1 MRWPLVVWL
10 LVASISAAGA
20 ETAPAMPDVA
30 RIAAK
35 NAAARGG
42 LDAWRKI
49 KTMVWLG
56 HIESSHAA
64 VSRLPFVLE
73 MKRPNKTRFEIKA
86 QNRISA
92 RLYDGSHGWKL
103 HPGRD
108 GSPELQ
114 PYTEAELHFAQDGQG
129 IDGPLMDY
137 AAKGISV
144 ALEGTDEIEGHKA
157 YRLNVTFPSGNSRHL
172 WIDAQSFLEI
182 KDDRKSS
189 NAFGQQ
195 GMVSVYYRD
204 YRTVDGL
211 QLPFMIESGVGS
223 GKATDK
229 MVIDKVLLNPP
240 LDDQLF
246 DKPILPGRGH
256 TVTVDAGHRYPTRE
270 VRRSMTIAGGARQ

>member
-1 MRWPLVVWL
+1 MKWLALVWL
-10 LVASISAAGA
+10 LVASASAAAA
-20 ETAPAMPDVA
+20 ETSTATPDVA
-30 RIAAK
+30 QIAAK
-35 NAAARGG
+35 NAVARGG

-49 KTMVWLG
+49 KTMVWIG

-86 QNRISA
+86 QNRISV
-92 RLYDGSHGWKL
+92 RMYDGSRGWKL
-103 HPGRD
+103 HPGSD
-108 GSPELQ
+108 GSPVLQ

-144 ALEGTDEIEGHKA
+144 AMEGSDEIEGHKA
-157 YRLNVTFPSGNSRHL
+157 YRLNVTFPSGHSRHL
-172 WIDAQSFLEI
+172 WIDAQSFLEL
-182 KDDRKSS
+182 KDDRPSS
-189 NAFGQQ
+189 NSFGQQ
-195 GMVSVYYRD
+195 GTVSVYYRD

-211 QLPFMIESGVGS
+211 QLPYLIESGVGS

-229 MVIDKVLLNPP
+229 MVIDQVLLNPP

-246 DKPILPGRGH
+246 DKPMLPGRGH
-256 TVTVDAGHRYPTRE
+256 MVTVEAGHPGSSRLAHRT
-270 VRRSMTIAGGARQ
+270 VNIAGGSER